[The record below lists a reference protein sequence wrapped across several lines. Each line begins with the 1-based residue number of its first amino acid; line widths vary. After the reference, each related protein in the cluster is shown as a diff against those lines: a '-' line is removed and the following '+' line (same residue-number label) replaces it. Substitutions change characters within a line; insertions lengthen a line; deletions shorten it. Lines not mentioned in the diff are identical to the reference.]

1 MSRCRA
7 TGRNEA
13 GPAGHGGE
21 SRALTDRQR
30 PPDPGRPDASGGRE
44 EGGQEQGGQEGRD
57 AAPAVRPVDAVPKVG
72 AAAYRR
78 PQPLRFDRLGAALN
92 ALGTVWIFGLLVL
105 VDADILGRELFGAPV
120 RGAIEIVGLSIV
132 GIVFLQLPNALWAG
146 RFTKAELLID
156 ALGGRKPRLGAAVQG
171 VLHLLGA
178 LALALVTVA
187 VWPEFL
193 RAVEIGD
200 YVGAI
205 ADFTAP
211 TWPVR
216 LVMVVGSALTAI
228 TFLFLAWSDFRT
240 ALDGAAAGMEDR

>member
-1 MSRCRA
+1 MA
-7 TGRNEA
+7 APGRTPSGDGPRGPLSGS
-13 GPAGHGGE
+13 GPAG
-21 SRALTDRQR
+21 
-30 PPDPGRPDASGGRE
+30 
-44 EGGQEQGGQEGRD
+44 
-57 AAPAVRPVDAVPKVG
+57 
-72 AAAYRR
+72 YRR
-78 PQPLRFDRLGAALN
+78 PQFLRIERVGAALN
-92 ALGTVWIFGLLVL
+92 ALGTVWIFALLVL

-146 RFTKAELLID
+146 RFTRAELLID
-156 ALGGRKPRLGAAVQG
+156 ALGLRRPRLAAGVQG
-171 VLHLLGA
+171 FLHLLGA

-216 LVMVVGSALTAI
+216 LVMVIGSALTAI
-228 TFLFLAWSDFRT
+228 TFVLLAVADFQV
-240 ALDGAAAGMEDR
+240 AAGRAPGHGGSRP